1 MVLIELLRC
10 TRCTLETPG
19 NQGGP
24 SQGGCSDA
32 VPDGYYRSCG
42 LGRLEGWNTTIMN
55 SRSKKL
61 STALV
66 FAGVL
71 LSAAGA
77 SAATTPPSPATG
89 KFTTQ
94 ACTTDS
100 SGFCGAYAG
109 KVDANSALDDFI
121 SPILQV
127 GTSSNMFTFC
137 VEPNAV
143 FNTHSATG
151 YDLVASATSGAND
164 VLKAGGLAEAK
175 SVWYLLEHLT
185 YYGDATAA
193 FATGGNV
200 VKGTMSKKADPT
212 DVIGTPISTVPTGQ
226 FAIDNEYAAFQLA
239 IKKHIKSDS
248 IDFAT
253 ITDATIKARAQELY
267 DAAVG
272 KAPSAGF
279 GSGAIGVEINATSAT
294 AETSATLNA
303 TFDALMADGSTSVV
317 KSQDVTITSS
327 DATLDLD
334 PTTPALDASLVAKVD
349 AEGKLTDATGKVGV
363 TIAKPA
369 ADATITI
376 TLANAIAPGT
386 LMNTT
391 EITSGVK
398 GQQLVTTDW
407 AGVAKTLTVT
417 SAVTPAAPSTTAKPT
432 KLPMSG
438 PVTSLPLLLGGAF
451 LGAAGLWLRRR
462 PI

>member
-1 MVLIELLRC
+1 
-10 TRCTLETPG
+10 
-19 NQGGP
+19 
-24 SQGGCSDA
+24 
-32 VPDGYYRSCG
+32 
-42 LGRLEGWNTTIMN
+42 MN

-77 SAATTPPSPATG
+77 SAAVTPPSAATG
-89 KFTTQ
+89 KFSTT
-94 ACTTDS
+94 ACATDA
-100 SGFCGAYAG
+100 SGFCGPYAG
-109 KVDANSALDDFI
+109 VTKATPTNEDFVSPALQI
-121 SPILQV
+121 
-127 GTSSNMFTFC
+127 GTSNSVFAFC

-143 FNTHSATG
+143 FNTHSPTG
-151 YDLVASATSGAND
+151 YDLVAAATAGAND
-164 VLKAGGLAEAK
+164 VLKAGGLTQAK

-185 YYGDATAA
+185 YYGDAATAFSA
-193 FATGGNV
+193 SGNV
-200 VKGTMSKKADPT
+200 VKGTVTKKSDPT
-212 DVIGTPISTVPTGQ
+212 DVVGTPITTVPAGT
-226 FAIDNEYAAFQLA
+226 FAIDVEYAAFQAA
-239 IKKHIKSDS
+239 IKKLIKADS
-248 IDFAT
+248 IDLAT
-253 ITDATIKARAQELY
+253 ITDTTLRTRAQELY
-267 DAAVG
+267 TAAAG

-279 GSGAIGVEINATSAT
+279 GAGPFGVEINANSTT
-294 AETSATLNA
+294 AETTATLNA
-303 TFDALMADGSTSVV
+303 TFDALMADGTTSVV

-334 PTTPALDASLVAKVD
+334 PTTPTLDTTLAAKVD

-376 TLANAIAPGT
+376 ALANAIAPGT
-386 LMNTT
+386 LINTT
-391 EITSGVK
+391 EITTGVK

-407 AGVAKTLTVT
+407 AGVSKTVTVT
-417 SAVTPAAPSTTAKPT
+417 SAVTTAAPTTTAKPT

-438 PVTSLPLLLGGAF
+438 PVTSLPLLLGGAL

>member
-1 MVLIELLRC
+1 MI
-10 TRCTLETPG
+10 
-19 NQGGP
+19 
-24 SQGGCSDA
+24 
-32 VPDGYYRSCG
+32 
-42 LGRLEGWNTTIMN
+42 

-71 LSAAGA
+71 LCTAGA
-77 SAATTPPSPATG
+77 SAAPTAPTAATG
-89 KFTTQ
+89 KFTTT
-94 ACTTDS
+94 ACTTDA
-100 SGFCGAYAG
+100 SGFCGPYAG
-109 KVDANSALDDFI
+109 TTKATSTNEDFI
-121 SPILQV
+121 SPILQI
-127 GTSSNMFTFC
+127 GTSNTVFTFC
-137 VEPNAV
+137 VEPNAL
-143 FNTHSATG
+143 FNTHSPTG
-151 YDLVASATSGAND
+151 YNLVATATSGAND
-164 VLKAGGLAEAK
+164 VLKAGGLPGARAA
-175 SVWYLLEHLT
+175 WYLLEHLT

-193 FATGGNV
+193 FAAGGNV
-200 VKGTMSKKADPT
+200 VKGTVSKKTDPT
-212 DVIGTPISTVPTGQ
+212 DVIGTPITTVPPGQ
-226 FAIDNEYAAFQLA
+226 FAIDTEYAAFQAA

-253 ITDATIKARAQELY
+253 ITDATLKARAQALY

-272 KAPSAGF
+272 KSPSAGF
-279 GSGAIGVEINATSAT
+279 GAGAIGVEINATSAT

-317 KSQDVTITSS
+317 KSQDVIITSS

-334 PTTPALDASLVAKVD
+334 PTTTALDTSLVAKVD

-369 ADATITI
+369 ADATITFS
-376 TLANAIAPGT
+376 LANAIAPGT

-391 EITSGVK
+391 EITTGVK

-407 AGVAKTLTVT
+407 AGVKKTLTVT